1 MRPVQTRPRVLV
13 VDDDHEVL
21 IAFERFLRT
30 MPVDVRTARSGLEA
44 LQVLEREPIA
54 VLVTDQVMPGISGE
68 DLLLVVARR
77 WPETRRILVTGY
89 WVPQL
94 SGDAAAHIT
103 LQKPVSERTL
113 RLQVE
118 WELRRGSQ
126 EGHMAPRRPAGVGR
140 PGTRSRADQELHDAW
155 GCGSREA

>member
-126 EGHMAPRRPAGVGR
+126 E
-140 PGTRSRADQELHDAW
+140 
-155 GCGSREA
+155 